1 MWYDEDKEHAKFEA
15 SFSSERKDISE
26 RDRKLADALR
36 GFGDVKEEKV
46 PDLRGP
52 TSTPRIPTSLPPAG
66 EEIAPPPVQETRE
79 PYGNLRVERENLAFI
94 RRAKSK
100 VPILYAIRRIP
111 GMWAAADRLERDF
124 DAGRLSIEDLRKVA
138 VTYQE
143 ARVQE
148 VRRSHRSVSQP
159 PPRTA
164 ERTLP
169 QHRMSDTA
177 IARYQARVR
186 GIDEPDNPDYE
197 PSSRAGYAPRA
208 EPWQG
213 TPPGPRRGLGPKAQ
227 GDITSQFYRA
237 LRDATG
243 GTPALTALGRVQG
256 FGDISAKIQAEI
268 ATGRLTEREMARDA
282 RLSEKAR
289 MATEETRSSYS
300 HMELYKRELRMW
312 GLDERGVTRAGPL
325 PSLPAGDRAKLDALE
340 RKYEALGIRGVRS
353 FLGLWYRAYL
363 AEQPGKVSRGEHTEG
378 RSAGYSGASQ
388 TGRETVEESLG
399 TQTIQEGSRGL
410 SLGDELDDLLAWA
423 KAMGLDR
430 ETIEIALSEIA
441 AGKKPEKGDLL
452 RHSINSLVR
461 QAMTNKD
468 FLAKYRHETRV
479 PEERE
484 FEHRRLISSKRW
496 MVEPRPDQD
505 VPGIGNRERIGDRDV
520 EGTQSAVGYLMDQ
533 LPTDR
538 GSFEGMYDATK
549 MRRGP
554 FYETYGT
561 DNPSPE
567 ERQRALQLKGLGR
580 GRRTNLN
587 QGGQS
592 RIVWRAESGE
602 LVPFP
607 IEIQR
612 PGSPAGG
619 QPANFFLPAP
629 QSLGGNRGEVLVPP
643 RRRKR
648 VPGGQI
654 DQFSERSLLDRD
666 KAIFSL
672 QESSHGIW
680 MGGAQDAEMWA
691 GTTERPRP
699 MRFAD
704 VLFGTTPS
712 ARTFV
717 KRYGTRWNP
726 QELPE
731 DIRSRGGEVYSAFS
745 DEEIAGEVIRRWRRY
760 REEQLTN
767 DFEFKKERE
776 FLEEL
781 ESFQLPL
788 FSPAGEKNIRYIDT
802 NDPDAIIMSG
812 ADAIAHGVNLEP
824 VMGAGI
830 AEQLKQLYPGLYESY
845 AKAVKSGQL
854 QSGGMHV
861 FQGKDR
867 SIVNLAFMQHR
878 GRVSAKDTTEMREKY
893 LLESLQR
900 LAQSITSGELKVD
913 KLALPLIGCGFGGLT
928 QKRYRE
934 IIEQALGGLNIPVE
948 VYAMRDNFKNYPKG
962 KKYRMP
968 SSPAGGRVIIAGSRG
983 ITDMAALEE
992 AIAQSGLDIK
1002 EVVAGGAKGVDTLAR
1017 LWAERHGIAY
1027 KEFPAQWETYGKSA
1041 GYQRNEEMANY
1052 ADALIA
1058 LWDEKSPGTKHMI
1071 DIGKGKFGERA
1082 KIFGY
1087 SGGKIRPLFSPAG
1100 ESTPTLSGEL
1110 EGQIQKA
1117 KANIKGINIW
1127 SGAKGLGGALTNL
1140 TERSFSKGNI
1150 QRHYPVEFRGRSY
1163 PSAEHAYKALRS
1175 PNNARDLA
1183 ADEALMAEIIAAKL
1197 QQHPILVQELEK
1209 AGGVPFLEASS
1220 HVTGA
1225 KFSNWE
1231 GQGRGS
1237 RFIRA
1242 LISGYTQASR
1252 QTTSS
1257 PAGESTPTLSGEV
1270 VPGTSSFQTANAKP
1284 TPALIQALFPE
1295 SPELW
1300 EPLQRV
1306 LGGTDIQEE
1315 VKRQLNESH
1324 QKNVPGEMPFEL
1336 VRGEHFEGFPGSA
1349 SSIGGKA
1356 VWGRERWRRTMLS
1369 QHGVYLDPKTLLPAL
1384 TEGVVRGPT
1393 HIYTTSK
1400 KTGVRTPYN
1409 VDVTNWGG
1417 SIFAPT
1423 DEILANYRATKK
1435 EDKKKAEWEYTQ
1447 AYLARLDKI
1456 LENDPDAFAQLFG
1469 REKLVLECYEKA
1481 GEFCH
1486 RLILARYLNQ
1496 IGDAYHDYMN
1506 QVAELNKRYSQEHK
1520 KTMWGINQVL
1530 PGFPIEDY
1538 YRGAVYGR
1546 KRLPEGASSPAD
1558 ILKRY
1563 FRGKMTRR
1571 DQENLSTAMDNL
1583 RALNQAY
1590 DERLAEIRKALYER
1604 RGGGL
1609 QPTKTVLMGE
1619 LERGQKMQPYVPYY
1633 QSEHDLEYR
1642 MKNLAPFILGMEGFT
1657 SRLGT
1662 SGGKALELFGSEEGT
1677 SLESISEAY
1686 AGRDPR
1692 FSPSAID
1699 GTIRRVEELKA
1710 RHGELQNIIGERA
1723 RDLEELQTM
1732 LVERGVLLARPLE
1745 KYLVPGYYR
1754 PNELAPEADF
1764 MRERMERE
1772 GGLPGLDV
1780 ERMISDFGISV
1791 NERGEI
1797 RPMDVVSKLY
1807 GLATEP
1813 LPRAAHTPSVRRE
1826 INDAILQYLNARWF
1840 GLNRWSKYAGIPG
1853 AGNIDEDEPTSLMDA
1868 MMVLYGGRVGD
1879 VEMPPI
1885 MERAGMPNLGMDREN
1900 VERLLGAPV
1909 MRDPEALTRAA
1920 TAFSYVWQ
1928 VATGRGAG
1936 HSDASEWG
1944 SWYWEDDLEKHRKAM
1959 KAKLLEG
1966 KLSEADADARV
1977 RERYPDYWVPSNFMG
1992 RLTEGKFSP
2001 EELMDTMQLLNAAQR
2016 EMQGGHISLHTAERM
2031 LNLLGY
2037 SEMIPAL
2044 RQRARSGITSA
2055 GVGPS
2060 YLELPEAMGHTTQES
2075 LGRMMDVL
2083 KAARKSRENIK
2094 IARFTP
2100 DEEWIPLDR
2109 PEMAI
2114 RGRAPP
2120 RFHSPESREDETAR
2134 VLRGQSSGF
2143 RKTWNLAQSL
2153 PGVPGIGLRYRDD
2166 TTRGFSSNP
2175 FKRLISVPTG
2185 GISTLNSRFADRMH
2199 RRRMADY
2206 LGISPDEL
2214 TPELQEQFSLLH
2226 QVHHVANPIAD
2237 SGRELA
2243 LLVNSHRNWA
2253 TSLSGGN
2260 PLSKAILS
2268 HLPISEQLAD
2278 IFASDFMVGNSKAL
2292 GFSSSRMRRDPRN
2305 LLARALEAGFS
2316 FPEDEPLNEML
2327 EFGYGKGMPAKFRAG
2342 YERYKGTF
2350 HSPTG
2355 KDTIELYR
2363 GIRRGGPGKHAGNP
2377 NYVSRFGDGIGPWWT
2392 QDLAYAK
2399 SFASHP
2405 AIGDVY
2411 HTRIS
2416 AKQAISSWLLPL
2428 HPEITQAAYNSTDW
2442 ATEFF
2447 LSSSPSSYHKIDW
2460 SELSSVPKRDIDYN
2474 NAIHGFRPDWRT
2486 LGQFFYQLREGDLD
2500 DLDILYRKYYE
2511 RYGYDEEPLSIDD
2524 DNPWGIINR
2533 DHEKRI
2539 TVLSAL
2545 ASNIPEWIHRPP
2557 QSREEILSHLGD
2569 KDIELALELLESG
2582 RKKLQSRVGSF
2593 NSPVS
2598 NPLDESWS
2606 DEDRRIKRSVGA
2618 NLFLSSEDALKFYM
2632 AAYGDSSSREDIE
2645 NYWREEGF
2653 DKQSTINRF
2662 NRKTIRENVE
2672 KPARRTV
2679 LELLKK
2685 GLRPV
2690 SSNAYGAAKKGVNWV
2705 DPKSGEY
2712 GFTPLTRKSYKGRF
2726 FSPAGESFNLESFLK
2741 EKHNLDPDQIARVSQ
2756 FYGGGRFG
2764 LTTPAA
2770 AGKTKTVIAAV
2781 DALLKGKHVSPESL
2795 LMTGFTVQSA
2805 AEQHHRIG
2813 RDLGLT
2819 HEQAPYAGITFD
2831 QLIGKIIR
2839 DVPDAK
2845 FFQQWYGRPVRP
2857 RRPRSSRDLRRVLQY
2872 AAAKVGLVSSQSGNL
2887 TSSETTRIG
2896 QLQTTIEWAKMRGKY
2911 PDAFRKQHA
2920 EELGPGGPGEGLT
2933 MENVARVYEIYQK
2946 ILWDQ
2951 AVADYGDFAIMAY
2964 TALTKDPKVS
2974 RVWRGRFKNVFI
2986 DEAQNSNRANA
2997 VIASLVTHPE
3007 GNLLAVGDPMQNVF
3021 DWRAS
3026 LGMNDEFSEIL
3037 GLTQM
3042 ESLSRN
3048 YRNPA
3053 SILDLAGFISGRQER
3068 GVVSDPGNVF
3078 FGKSQGGLY
3087 VPFGTWEE
3095 EEQAIGQNVA
3105 TLFDAGVPASEI
3117 AVLGPWGF
3125 VPEGVAG
3132 WLSQNRPDVPTRLR
3146 YSQRSMAEFTDE
3158 EAEEYEAMLAAL
3170 AAQPPGVKDPRVQL
3184 RTGFSIGGG
3193 EYSHVL
3199 LGGMN
3204 DFMLSRFKTPR
3215 ELAQAQRLLYVMA
3228 TRAKE
3233 QLIMSGHRRK
3243 GQGSRIQT
3251 QEELQRLL
3259 ARHEQWKRKNVSSE
3273 GDAFFS
3279 PEFEMDPSSGLLLPK
3294 KKWGTDELSALRRAQ
3309 GQDGYG
3315 IDNIPF
3321 FAGKSTNPLYV
3332 SAVTRTALS
3341 RMYDPKRET
3350 VGSFRLGADRGRV
3363 SLEDYFRRATGK
3375 EGANQVE
3382 FVSRWF
3388 GEQQALGHTASYHS
3402 HRKGQPLEPSIED
3415 VAHWWTIL
3423 KDNPGTTGH
3432 IGMIGGLSEQG
3443 EYLDRA
3449 FRVFLNQQGG
3459 MQWEEMPIEVSR
3471 PTARSEATASV
3482 AGARRKP
3489 WEMTFDEFTRS
3500 VAGDNRVTP
3509 EQMKGMHESYMRMVS
3524 DAIDRG
3530 EPVPTHVAK
3539 AHATATR
3546 TRQLEELFGRS
3557 SPAGEETASGIP
3569 GNELISIPSEPWRQT
3584 REEYVHSRM
3593 NVNRGPLASI
3603 QRAFFG
3609 RRYSDM
3615 MKRARME
3622 RADVPE
3628 GPAFHSPT
3636 GDPFGDNLGSDRN
3649 KIRHNRMLRDWRQ
3662 RLERAHSTDTPIRAR
3677 GHGRLSAIMQYG
3689 QELGYSF
3696 GKLGTEKGLW
3706 TAEVSGMRGTQA
3718 PPTFAASSSGPED
3731 IVSSEMVD
3739 TLRQAPITARPF
3751 MTTLS
3756 DEISGWIRT
3765 TVRSARSTSSQLSTT
3780 LANEATGFVSSMRSG
3795 LQAAR
3800 AQAETFI
3807 GGVGGLLGKASGG
3820 LYSRSMDA
3828 IERVITSPQAVVAN
3842 QMVVGLSG
3850 GLFRGRGRTS
3860 PATGDIIGASG
3871 TVLDEVEGGFGRSR
3885 VPPLSRKE
3893 VEGAGGS
3900 YIPPAGGGVNRGR
3913 RGGGLFELGGNLA
3926 SIGFELGIASY
3937 LMSGL
3942 QQQAWGE
3949 AVNADKAMFDWM
3961 QSTGQ
3966 DASWPNRGTMTDSA
3980 MRFLRDSEG
3989 WKGAS
3994 PAQMF
3999 SLSAQ
4004 VAQATGMGGM
4014 GAGEVGVD
4022 GVPVFM
4028 TNARDIAEPIWKAS
4042 QVLGTDPGELQEAIF
4057 AGMQQFGELDKF
4069 RGMVETG
4076 DIAGSRSIVE
4086 RRSSELIAYQRGG
4099 GDIQTLVNVGKLLGP
4114 IVGQMGL
4121 SENQFM
4127 NITQQASIAKFT
4139 PRSQAEAWRQLYEIA
4154 INPSQ
4159 EQAYTMRRLAAL
4171 ETGPQSGFNV
4181 RPQMRG
4187 AYLLPAELGGTPS
4200 LTQIGDYTRLRG
4212 AQYGYDTAV
4221 LQRQMLPAQFNMM
4234 DLQHQ
4239 LGGMGLA
4246 EQRMQLFFQRIML
4259 PLQEMLSGIQ
4269 FRMSRAQIAES
4280 QRRLGYERRIG
4291 PMQWAYEDAQLALQ
4305 DRGIARSQ
4313 ASLNFS
4319 DWMFHQQY
4327 GSPNAVAAAQ
4337 IANLNWSQGNV
4348 ANARSVLTAG
4358 LLAPV
4363 PISASGANYG
4373 LSGEQ
4378 FMAGWTHQREQLA
4391 FGRSR
4396 LLTGAAYQSNVEY
4409 LEKQKDFFE
4418 RSAQLQE
4425 ISHEFQMKQAQAE
4438 IEDQKLLREKLQ
4450 AIRDAERAEQMARW
4464 DFEDSQLKDQ
4474 LEALNLQETMAEK
4487 QFDYQRQSLD
4497 RADAMLA
4504 VQTQIWEAEGGLQS
4518 ISKIL
4523 QERAANEQVIMSA
4536 IELFT
4541 TMNTGQS
4548 GVSADLGIINE
4559 KGMVD
4564 TQRLFEIIR
4573 GASGNTTDAQKMLAS
4588 LGFGGESAAYI
4599 KWLLEKV
4606 AKEGLPD
4613 LNIPPDQDVNE
4624 AYKQYM
4630 GEGSPL
4636 ATQAKLTTQMAITL
4650 TSIGKAFANEMNAW
4664 ATALETMNTLSQDFV
4679 PAINDAVAA
4688 LVGFTTVLGG
4698 IAMPMMLIGGLFRG
4712 AGLFGSLFGAGGL
4725 LGGGTGTFASPAGA
4739 AVAGGAVG
4747 GLATALMIAGLVGA
4761 GGLAAA
4767 ENSGVDIVQTFKNIV
4782 SGKNEIAIKSGSAL
4796 DSRPDSEKYMIN
4808 PEEQIEQAR
4817 QIAQDPNFPST
4828 RFEVVQSLDESFAA
4842 DILQIQRSFTGLSD
4856 KTGEELAQAQDDL
4869 RAQFVDFETKYRD
4882 TYLASTLAFQ
4892 VMDQMFT
4899 NLYGKSCMMIE
4910 GIDEGF
4916 GDASDAMAIMY
4927 GNVIQKARETMDAV
4941 TAAYVKLMEQMSEAD
4956 RLQMSYWENWHH
4968 SVSSSS
4974 PAGESST
4981 TGQTAYSSN
4990 VGTRGT
4996 DDVMDLVWDQ
5006 GKLSSASGDSSWLVA
5021 CGIVAAQA
5029 QLARAGV
5036 NLTPAEVR
5044 DVAVSMGLWDPSSGM
5059 HGPGSYELLLE
5070 AFGANASQDTSPT
5083 AAEAIDLVRRYG
5095 SVALDTPA
5103 HYYMANAYDPERG
5116 FHVGASGTV
5125 MGGSE
5130 WMTYQQMEALGGDIR
5145 SLIYIM
5151 GVATEQ
5157 GPYAGLMQQGDFFS
5171 PAGEGIAS
5179 LLTGN
5184 LVTAITGAVGSL
5196 FGANLPTGDD
5206 ALTWVPPS
5214 IGPSGSE
5221 PTDMSQA
5228 IADIFVKSLQAVQMP
5243 LTKEQSEATLE
5254 QQQLVNEQVQADQVK
5269 VQSEYDLAT
5278 QSMVFAAIQDPIIKN
5293 EAQFRYDS
5301 FTRAMQASAGP
5312 ITTELARWLAAMWQ
5326 AAIAGGDVAYDPQK
5340 IEVDVPEKPGGS
5352 AAGAIF
5358 TRPTKTT
5365 IAEAGVEGV
5374 FPLSKLDELLGTKAK
5389 PSVNV
5394 TVHQYFQ
5401 GGKIT
5406 DEDKAEIQVATIK
5419 AVEEALEIWDRGSK

>member
-111 GMWAAADRLERDF
+111 GMWATADRLERDF

-148 VRRSHRSVSQP
+148 VRRSHRPVSQP

-164 ERTLP
+164 ERALP

-197 PSSRAGYAPRA
+197 PSSRTGYAPRA

-213 TPPGPRRGLGPKAQ
+213 APPGPRRGLGPKAQ

-256 FGDISAKIQAEI
+256 FGDISAKIQAEM
-268 ATGRLTEREMARDA
+268 AAGRLTEREMARDA

-607 IEIQR
+607 LEIQR

-680 MGGAQDAEMWA
+680 MSGERDAETWA
-691 GTTERPRP
+691 GTTERPRS

-717 KRYGTRWNP
+717 KRYGTKWNP

-745 DEEIAGEVIRRWRRY
+745 DEEIAREVIRRWRRY

-968 SSPAGGRVIIAGSRG
+968 SSPAGGTEVHGINIWSGQRGLGGALTNPTHISKRKGSIKRDYPVEFGGTIYQSAEHAYQERKRRRGDLEMMAHIIRAKFQQYPFLGEALEREGGIPFIETSWHETGARDKWWQGKGRQSPFLRALIAGYRLSKGEIDIADDLIRTDPLYAQGQAASSPAGGRVIIAGSRG

-1027 KEFPAQWETYGKSA
+1027 KEFPAQWGTYGKSA

-1100 ESTPTLSGEL
+1100 ESTPTLSGE
-1110 EGQIQKA
+1110 
-1117 KANIKGINIW
+1117 
-1127 SGAKGLGGALTNL
+1127 
-1140 TERSFSKGNI
+1140 
-1150 QRHYPVEFRGRSY
+1150 
-1163 PSAEHAYKALRS
+1163 
-1175 PNNARDLA
+1175 
-1183 ADEALMAEIIAAKL
+1183 
-1197 QQHPILVQELEK
+1197 
-1209 AGGVPFLEASS
+1209 
-1220 HVTGA
+1220 
-1225 KFSNWE
+1225 
-1231 GQGRGS
+1231 
-1237 RFIRA
+1237 
-1242 LISGYTQASR
+1242 
-1252 QTTSS
+1252 
-1257 PAGESTPTLSGEV
+1257 V
-1270 VPGTSSFQTANAKP
+1270 VPGTSSSQTANTKS

-1619 LERGQKMQPYVPYY
+1619 LERGQKMQSYVPYY

-1745 KYLVPGYYR
+1745 KYLVPGHYR

-1797 RPMDVVSKLY
+1797 RPMDLVSKLY

-1885 MERAGMPNLGMDREN
+1885 MERTGMPNLGMDREN
-1900 VERLLGAPV
+1900 VERLLGAPI

-1936 HSDASEWG
+1936 HSDTSEWG

-1966 KLSEADADARV
+1966 KLSEVDADARV

-2037 SEMIPAL
+2037 SEMVPAL
-2044 RQRARSGITSA
+2044 RQRARFGITSA

-2143 RKTWNLAQSL
+2143 RKTK
-2153 PGVPGIGLRYRDD
+2153 
-2166 TTRGFSSNP
+2166 RG
-2175 FKRLISVPTG
+2175 TG
-2185 GISTLNSRFADRMH
+2185 
-2199 RRRMADY
+2199 
-2206 LGISPDEL
+2206 
-2214 TPELQEQFSLLH
+2214 
-2226 QVHHVANPIAD
+2226 
-2237 SGRELA
+2237 
-2243 LLVNSHRNWA
+2243 
-2253 TSLSGGN
+2253 
-2260 PLSKAILS
+2260 
-2268 HLPISEQLAD
+2268 
-2278 IFASDFMVGNSKAL
+2278 
-2292 GFSSSRMRRDPRN
+2292 
-2305 LLARALEAGFS
+2305 
-2316 FPEDEPLNEML
+2316 
-2327 EFGYGKGMPAKFRAG
+2327 KFRSPAG
-2342 YERYKGTF
+2342 DNTV
-2350 HSPTG
+2350 
-2355 KDTIELYR
+2355 DLYR
-2363 GIRRGGPGKHAGNP
+2363 GVKRDFLSPESN
-2377 NYVSRFGDGIGPWWT
+2377 DIGSWWT
-2392 QDLAYAK
+2392 QYPEIAMT
-2399 SFASHP
+2399 FAGGLEY
-2405 AIGDVY
+2405 GDVFRTKVPTQDAML
-2411 HTRIS
+2411 H
-2416 AKQAISSWLLPL
+2416 WLLSLSPM
-2428 HPEITQAAYNSTDW
+2428 EYTYGVASQSTDW
-2442 ATEFF
+2442 AREFYF
-2447 LSSSPSSYHKIDW
+2447 RHVSGYEKIPW
-2460 SELSSVPKRDIDYN
+2460 SDLKHLRNAQIAN
-2474 NAIHGFRPDWRT
+2474 NAYRGSYIENSGFEKEWET
-2486 LGQFFYQLREGDLD
+2486 LGRFFYDLRSGDLD
-2500 DLDILYRKYYE
+2500 PYVYNPDTPWAP
-2511 RYGYDEEPLSIDD
+2511 EEDSSVSVMWRDRNQRRVP
-2524 DNPWGIINR
+2524 IINA
-2533 DHEKRI
+2533 
-2539 TVLSAL
+2539 LSRNL
-2545 ASNIPEWIHRPP
+2545 PSWIKSPP
-2557 QSREEILSHLGD
+2557 QSEDEILSSLPAGD
-2569 KDIELALELLESG
+2569 KKLAQELLRIG
-2582 RKKLQSRVGSF
+2582 RSQEVSF
-2593 NSPVS
+2593 H
-2598 NPLDESWS
+2598 
-2606 DEDRRIKRSVGA
+2606 
-2618 NLFLSSEDALKFYM
+2618 
-2632 AAYGDSSSREDIE
+2632 
-2645 NYWREEGF
+2645 
-2653 DKQSTINRF
+2653 
-2662 NRKTIRENVE
+2662 
-2672 KPARRTV
+2672 
-2679 LELLKK
+2679 
-2685 GLRPV
+2685 
-2690 SSNAYGAAKKGVNWV
+2690 
-2705 DPKSGEY
+2705 
-2712 GFTPLTRKSYKGRF
+2712 
-2726 FSPAGESFNLESFLK
+2726 SPAGENFDLESFLK
-2741 EKHNLDPDQIARVSQ
+2741 ERHNLDPDQIARVSQ

-2857 RRPRSSRDLRRVLQY
+2857 RRPRSFRDLRRVLQY

-3375 EGANQVE
+3375 EGTNQVE
-3382 FVSRWF
+3382 FVSKWF

-3432 IGMIGGLSEQG
+3432 IGVIGGLSEQG

-3489 WEMTFDEFTRS
+3489 WEMTFDEFTKS

-3828 IERVITSPQAVVAN
+3828 IERVITSPQAVAAN

-3893 VEGAGGS
+3893 VEEAGGS
-3900 YIPPAGGGVNRGR
+3900 YIPPAGGGVSRGSGNGFFDKARDIGGQIASVGYELSIAGWLTSSLKEKAWQAATGADQQTAYLLQTLGAPSGWKNRQAVLNQMYESTLDQPGWR
-3913 RGGGLFELGGNLA
+3913 GATAEEIGALVDDMTRALGQKYIGQNDRGGVPVQVTNIEDVAQPIYQAAELLNIDQSQVSEAVLANLTQFGKLGQLQSLADTNPAAARSMIDRQAGLLVNYVRGGGNLEMLTNTGRYLGAILP
-3926 SIGFELGIASY
+3926 E
-3937 LMSGL
+3937 MGL
-3942 QQQAWGE
+3942 DESMFAAMLEPLSRGQYTTRSTVQVFRALSSALRTPTPEQAYMLRR
-3949 AVNADKAMFDWM
+3949 ATM
-3961 QSTGQ
+3961 
-3966 DASWPNRGTMTDSA
+3966 NRGTS
-3980 MRFLRDSEG
+3980 F
-3989 WKGAS
+3989 
-3994 PAQMF
+3994 
-3999 SLSAQ
+3999 
-4004 VAQATGMGGM
+4004 
-4014 GAGEVGVD
+4014 
-4022 GVPVFM
+4022 
-4028 TNARDIAEPIWKAS
+4028 
-4042 QVLGTDPGELQEAIF
+4042 
-4057 AGMQQFGELDKF
+4057 
-4069 RGMVETG
+4069 
-4076 DIAGSRSIVE
+4076 
-4086 RRSSELIAYQRGG
+4086 
-4099 GDIQTLVNVGKLLGP
+4099 NV
-4114 IVGQMGL
+4114 
-4121 SENQFM
+4121 
-4127 NITQQASIAKFT
+4127 
-4139 PRSQAEAWRQLYEIA
+4139 
-4154 INPSQ
+4154 
-4159 EQAYTMRRLAAL
+4159 
-4171 ETGPQSGFNV
+4171 SGFPV
-4181 RPQMRG
+4181 PGTYRSTMPG
-4187 AYLLPAELGGTPS
+4187 FEELPAELQRGGVAPS
-4200 LTQIGDYTRLRG
+4200 LEELNYWSQGQGIEGQKVSLAFARQLVPLQYAQEQLGLRSSGLGLQMQGMSIAFRQATLPLEKEIAHLQVAMSSLSLGQAERRLAYTERTRPLEWQTEDLQWQQQG
-4212 AQYGYDTAV
+4212 AQ
-4221 LQRQMLPAQFNMM
+4221 L
-4234 DLQHQ
+4234 
-4239 LGGMGLA
+4239 
-4246 EQRMQLFFQRIML
+4246 E
-4259 PLQEMLSGIQ
+4259 
-4269 FRMSRAQIAES
+4269 
-4280 QRRLGYERRIG
+4280 
-4291 PMQWAYEDAQLALQ
+4291 
-4305 DRGIARSQ
+4305 RSQ
-4313 ASLNFS
+4313 AALNFQTWLRS
-4319 DWMFHQQY
+4319 MMYGTPNQQ
-4327 GSPNAVAAAQ
+4327 AALQVAG
-4337 IANLNWSQGNV
+4337 LNWSQTNL
-4348 ANARSVLTAG
+4348 ANARSALTTG
-4358 LLAPV
+4358 LVAPV
-4363 PISASGANYG
+4363 PLNATGSNYG
-4373 LSGEQ
+4373 LAGEQ
-4378 FMAGWTHQREQLA
+4378 FVAGLEHQRAQMV

-4396 LLTGAAYQSNVEY
+4396 LLTGAAFQENMEFMN
-4409 LEKQKDFFE
+4409 KQKRFFE

-4425 ISHEFQMKQAQAE
+4425 ISFAFEQKQAQESLDEQRA
-4438 IEDQKLLREKLQ
+4438 LRAKVEELRN
-4450 AIRDAERAEQMARW
+4450 IERAEEKIRWEEEKQQIALQRQLLEKQATLQEKGFSFEEQMLPLQASQVAIQQAIQEYARQVV
-4464 DFEDSQLKDQ
+4464 EMQKAQQEQELKRQELMLQAQGFAWRNSNPNINQKYVDETGQFSFMRLLQDLTMAFLQTRTNPDRAAGQKQWDQ
-4474 LEALNLQETMAEK
+4474 L
-4487 QFDYQRQSLD
+4487 
-4497 RADAMLA
+4497 
-4504 VQTQIWEAEGGLQS
+4504 
-4518 ISKIL
+4518 
-4523 QERAANEQVIMSA
+4523 
-4536 IELFT
+4536 
-4541 TMNTGQS
+4541 
-4548 GVSADLGIINE
+4548 
-4559 KGMVD
+4559 
-4564 TQRLFEIIR
+4564 
-4573 GASGNTTDAQKMLAS
+4573 LAS
-4588 LGFGGESAAYI
+4588 LGLDQEGAGAFRTMLESVIAGLVDGSKSIEAEAERLRKMAEQGVGPDFEDLVTGAYGEALRARTEQEQALLKVGMDLVPQIQLFTDWLEQANEGAIASFSGIIATAMAVSDAMQVTGIAFIGFGG
-4599 KWLLEKV
+4599 LLR
-4606 AKEGLPD
+4606 
-4613 LNIPPDQDVNE
+4613 
-4624 AYKQYM
+4624 M
-4630 GEGSPL
+4630 
-4636 ATQAKLTTQMAITL
+4636 
-4650 TSIGKAFANEMNAW
+4650 IGTFG
-4664 ATALETMNTLSQDFV
+4664 
-4679 PAINDAVAA
+4679 PA
-4688 LVGFTTVLGG
+4688 VL
-4698 IAMPMMLIGGLFRG
+4698 
-4712 AGLFGSLFGAGGL
+4712 GLFGGLAGL
-4725 LGGGTGTFASPAGA
+4725 AGPI
-4739 AVAGGAVG
+4739 AVAGGTGAVLTGLGAVIALLAGAAALG
-4747 GLATALMIAGLVGA
+4747 GAYLVTEQVKKDPSNLNPDGTVKGVHPGHDLSFVPRPDWWPEWLPWAGDQASSSGNSGEPMPWMTPPEVAEQADAENAKMLKILSDQAAHNDELASQYDLTNTSSQNALDVGLQYLKDEAARGDAYAQQAISTHDRLMTSVTDLDRAVTDNSLEALEELDRQHKALM
-4761 GGLAAA
+4761 
-4767 ENSGVDIVQTFKNIV
+4767 EH
-4782 SGKNEIAIKSGSAL
+4782 
-4796 DSRPDSEKYMIN
+4796 
-4808 PEEQIEQAR
+4808 
-4817 QIAQDPNFPST
+4817 
-4828 RFEVVQSLDESFAA
+4828 FA
-4842 DILQIQRSFTGLSD
+4842 
-4856 KTGEELAQAQDDL
+4856 
-4869 RAQFVDFETKYRD
+4869 
-4882 TYLASTLAFQ
+4882 
-4892 VMDQMFT
+4892 
-4899 NLYGKSCMMIE
+4899 
-4910 GIDEGF
+4910 
-4916 GDASDAMAIMY
+4916 
-4927 GNVIQKARETMDAV
+4927 
-4941 TAAYVKLMEQMSEAD
+4941 EAD
-4956 RLQMSYWENWHH
+4956 RLQMEYWENWHR

-5151 GVATEQ
+5151 SVATEQ

-5254 QQQLVNEQVQADQVK
+5254 QQQLVNEQVQADQIK

-5352 AAGAIF
+5352 ATGAIF